1 MAETAHASG
10 SSVSIVLR
18 VLLGQAGIGSVLAVA
33 FWGLSGHV
41 AGYSALL
48 GSLTCVIPNGFLALR
63 LMAPRRDPGA
73 KALMR
78 AAYFGELGK
87 LGLTVLMFS
96 IVFLVVRP
104 LAIGPLF
111 AGFVAAQLM
120 TFAGLLMRDEQE
132 QQEKTSNTNGE

>member
-1 MAETAHASG
+1 MDEAGKAGGSSG
-10 SSVSIVLR
+10 SVALR
-18 VLLGQAGIGSVLAVA
+18 VLLAQAGIGVVLAVV
-33 FWGLSGHV
+33 FWALAGRV

-48 GSLTCVIPNGFLALR
+48 GSLTCVIPNSFLALR
-63 LMAPRRDPGA
+63 LTAARRDPGA

-96 IVFLVVRP
+96 IVFLAVRP

-111 AGFVAAQLM
+111 VGFIAAQLM
-120 TFAGLLMRDEQE
+120 TFAGLLMRDEHE
-132 QQEKTSNTNGE
+132 QQEHNE